1 LFFLLS
7 LSSASRNGQST
18 LASAT
23 TFEQFRDGV
32 FQACINYVTN
42 KGLRALRR
50 LRVHTMANANDRMA
64 DEVSAA
70 YRIEVFE
77 RLAR

>member
-1 LFFLLS
+1 
-7 LSSASRNGQST
+7 
-18 LASAT
+18 
-23 TFEQFRDGV
+23 
-32 FQACINYVTN
+32 
-42 KGLRALRR
+42 
-50 LRVHTMANANDRMA
+50 MANANDRMA